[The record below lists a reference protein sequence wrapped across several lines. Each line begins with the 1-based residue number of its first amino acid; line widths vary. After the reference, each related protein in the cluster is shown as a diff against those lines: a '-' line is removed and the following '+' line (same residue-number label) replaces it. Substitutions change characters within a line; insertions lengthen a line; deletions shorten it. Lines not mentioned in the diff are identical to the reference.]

1 MSKSNKRGD
10 LEYARLFHTS
20 VKEYKAVVD
29 ALEETTDENR
39 VTKLKIKMMLLRKYI
54 SDRENVQIKS
64 IVPKLKNLIPGQAT
78 IIAQY
83 YTDFTNETSKKMIH
97 VNALGEEQD
106 VRAVFNDITYGYY
119 LHADFDKVERLRNT
133 NQTFLWVMVDGF
145 IESIEEIIF
154 KLDNLILDQELTS
167 EMSEPVL
174 PCEPVIRYK
183 EVPENKKN
191 KQSGV
196 WANLIAD
203 EITDDALKDIVASM
217 SEDDFK
223 CMLKAQEFMD
233 ALGKETV
240 PTVETMRS
248 IVLEERIQD
257 WEDFTRIHEIIA
269 GLKDCGLS
277 TRVEYGENGQEAS
290 IKLFR
295 EVGEGFI
302 ISDPQLVHVPTIELC
317 LNSSGEW
324 RVFGFAI

>member
-1 MSKSNKRGD
+1 MSKSNKRSD
-10 LEYARLFHTS
+10 LEYVRLFHTS

-29 ALEETTDENR
+29 TLEETTDENR
-39 VTKLKIKMMLLRKYI
+39 VTKLKIKIMMLRKYI
-54 SDRENVQIKS
+54 SNGENVQIKS
-64 IVPKLKNLIPGQAT
+64 IVPKLQNLIPDQTT

-83 YTDFTNETSKKMIH
+83 YTDFTTETSKKMIH

-119 LHADFDKVERLRNT
+119 LHADFDRVERLQNT

-145 IESIEEIIF
+145 IKGIEEIIF
-154 KLDNLILDQELTS
+154 QLDDLILEQELTS
-167 EMSEPVL
+167 EMNEPVL
-174 PCEPVIRYK
+174 PREPVIRYK
-183 EVPENKKN
+183 KVPENKKN
-191 KQSGV
+191 EQLGV
-196 WANLIAD
+196 WENLIAN

-217 SEDDFK
+217 SEDDWK

-233 ALGKETV
+233 VLGKESV

-257 WEDFTRIHEIIA
+257 WEDFTRIHEMIV

-277 TRVEYGENGQEAS
+277 TRVHYSEDGKKAS

>member
-1 MSKSNKRGD
+1 
-10 LEYARLFHTS
+10 
-20 VKEYKAVVD
+20 
-29 ALEETTDENR
+29 
-39 VTKLKIKMMLLRKYI
+39 
-54 SDRENVQIKS
+54 
-64 IVPKLKNLIPGQAT
+64 
-78 IIAQY
+78 
-83 YTDFTNETSKKMIH
+83 MIH